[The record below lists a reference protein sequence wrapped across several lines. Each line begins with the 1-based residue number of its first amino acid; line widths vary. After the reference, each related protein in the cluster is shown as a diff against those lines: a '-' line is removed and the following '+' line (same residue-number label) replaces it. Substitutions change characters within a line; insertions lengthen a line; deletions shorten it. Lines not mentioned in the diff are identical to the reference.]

1 MIFSLFQQGEE
12 LVIGQTFFLVAP
24 LAFAKGQPLMARTA
38 VELNN
43 GPSEGIYNPH
53 DFSIELDSETN
64 NIEALSE
71 AAAVNAR
78 KTDGELRAWS
88 DDVISEFW
96 NVETTCSPSGP
107 IPECPTV
114 RSCGHVSWSSRS
126 PDPKS
131 EIGKVKPNEKIR

>member
-1 MIFSLFQQGEE
+1 M
-12 LVIGQTFFLVAP
+12 T
-24 LAFAKGQPLMARTA
+24 KTA

-43 GPSEGIYNPH
+43 GPPGGIYNPH
-53 DFSIELDSETN
+53 DLSIEFDREAN
-64 NIEALSE
+64 NTEALAKS
-71 AAAVNAR
+71 AATNAR

-131 EIGKVKPNEKIR
+131 EIGKVKPNGRIR